1 MSWEAVATTGLLG
14 GVSLWVALEYFWL
27 SWEAVTIM
35 SIVLA
40 IDFIMGILEVWLK
53 RRDELSSTKAWQ
65 GLFKKMT
72 RWLLPF
78 IVVIVLKG
86 AGLEDVSYL
95 SSVVCGIII
104 LSEGYS
110 IIAHIYAIN
119 QPWDEHLPEVNA
131 LQYIIEFISKI
142 FKTAIEDKT
151 SIKKNLEEEKEDG
164 EK

>member
-1 MSWEAVATTGLLG
+1 MSWETIATTGLVG
-14 GVSLWVALEYFWL
+14 GISLWVALQYFWL

-40 IDFIMGILEVWLK
+40 IDFIMGVLEVWLK
-53 RRDELSSTKAWQ
+53 RREELSSTKAWQ

-72 RWLLPF
+72 RRLLPF
-78 IVVIVLKG
+78 IVVIVLRG
-86 AGLEDVSYL
+86 AWLEDVSYL

-104 LSEGYS
+104 LSEWYS
-110 IIAHIYAIN
+110 ILAHIYTIN

-151 SIKKNLEEEKEDG
+151 SIKKDSSLENKEE
-164 EK
+164 

>member
-1 MSWEAVATTGLLG
+1 MSWEAIATTGLVG
-14 GVSLWVALEYFWL
+14 GISLWVALEYFWL

-53 RRDELSSTKAWQ
+53 RREELSSTKAWQ

-72 RWLLPF
+72 RWMLPF
-78 IVVIVLKG
+78 IVIIVLKG
-86 AGLEDVSYL
+86 AGLEDIGYL

-110 IIAHIYAIN
+110 ILAHIYAIN

-131 LQYIIEFISKI
+131 LQYIIELISKI

-151 SIKKNLEEEKEDG
+151 SIKKDNSLEDKEE
-164 EK
+164 

>member
-1 MSWEAVATTGLLG
+1 
-14 GVSLWVALEYFWL
+14 
-27 SWEAVTIM
+27 
-35 SIVLA
+35 
-40 IDFIMGILEVWLK
+40 
-53 RRDELSSTKAWQ
+53 
-65 GLFKKMT
+65 MT
-72 RWLLPF
+72 RWMLPF
-78 IVVIVLKG
+78 IVVIVLRG
-86 AGLEDVSYL
+86 AWLEDVNYL

-151 SIKKNLEEEKEDG
+151 SIKKDSSLENKEE
-164 EK
+164 